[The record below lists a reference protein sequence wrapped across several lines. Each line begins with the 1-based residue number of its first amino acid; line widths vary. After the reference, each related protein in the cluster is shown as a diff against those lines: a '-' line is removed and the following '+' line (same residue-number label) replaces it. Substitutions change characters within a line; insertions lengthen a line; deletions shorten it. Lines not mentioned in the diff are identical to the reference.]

1 MSYQSAP
8 SSAPEYGD
16 PGEQVAQLRH
26 VLALV
31 EEIAGRSPAAPKD
44 ADLDEAARISALYA
58 SALPIVQRRFDAFAA
73 ETATWAAA
81 GVKALLAVQ
90 DRNCAPEP
98 AAARLADS
106 LTKALKRLVRIVRG

>member
-8 SSAPEYGD
+8 SSAPDHGD

-26 VLALV
+26 VLTLV
-31 EEIAGRSPAAPKD
+31 EEIAGRTVNAPKD

-73 ETATWAAA
+73 ETAIWASA
-81 GVKALLAVQ
+81 GVKALLALQ
-90 DRNCAPEP
+90 DRNRAPEP
-98 AAARLADS
+98 AAARLADA
-106 LTKALKRLVRIVRG
+106 LAKALKRLVTIIRA